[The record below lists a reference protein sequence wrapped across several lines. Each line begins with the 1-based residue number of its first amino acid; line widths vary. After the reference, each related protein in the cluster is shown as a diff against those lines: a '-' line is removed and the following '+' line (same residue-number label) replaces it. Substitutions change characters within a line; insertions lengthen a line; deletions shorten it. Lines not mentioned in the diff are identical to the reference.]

1 MKNFQMVTAAGVL
14 LLLASCKAPVDLL
27 WPVVADRAGV
37 EQMSADGALLFWP
50 YGVKGGGH
58 PEGHR
63 GWDIEAPE
71 GAEAVAVG
79 AGTVSQA
86 DSCDVVGSPCSF
98 GYFVVLDLDDADS
111 TVQYHHVGEPTVS
124 AGDKVAAGD
133 VLARFETFVDVPLM
147 HFDVSV
153 GLDKLCPSAFMTE
166 EANAQ
171 AELWRSLSNPNTDQ
185 EDPAYIDGDNRYSAV
200 CYDLE

>member
-1 MKNFQMVTAAGVL
+1 MLVHAGCTPP
-14 LLLASCKAPVDLL
+14 ADLV
-27 WPVVADRAGV
+27 WPVVVEQAAL

-71 GAEAVAVG
+71 GADVVAVA

-86 DSCDVVGSPCSF
+86 DSCDVGGAPCSF
-98 GYFVVLDLDDADS
+98 GYFVVLNLDDSDA
-111 TVQYHHVGEPTVS
+111 TVQYHHVGPPVVAAGDKVS
-124 AGDKVAAGD
+124 AGD
-133 VLARFETFVDVPLM
+133 VLSRMTAYEDRPVT
-147 HFDVSV
+147 HFDVAV
-153 GLDKLCPSAFMTE
+153 GFDKLCPEAFMDD
-166 EANAQ
+166 AAKAQ

-185 EDPAYIDGDNRYSAV
+185 EDPAYLDDDDRYSAV
-200 CYDLE
+200 CYNLE